1 MNETPSTAPEAL
13 MLLGTH
19 CPHCPQVLQA
29 LSELVKQGE
38 IGKLEV
44 INLEQHPET
53 AAELGVRSVPWVRL
67 GRFELTGLRSLQELR
82 EWAQKANSTE
92 GMVLQLNELLTSGQ
106 IDEAVALVKKEPDYL
121 DAIMEI
127 LAEPDAKINVRVG
140 IGVIM
145 EELQGTKEL
154 QQYIEQLG
162 KLTQHKAAPVRADA
176 AHYLALTESPAA
188 RSWLEALLKDE
199 NAEVREIAGDGLLLL
214 DENDG

>member
-1 MNETPSTAPEAL
+1 MNEKSNAAPEVM

-19 CPHCPQVLQA
+19 CPHCPQVLNA
-29 LSELVKQGE
+29 LGEMVKKGE
-38 IGKLEV
+38 ISKLDV
-44 INLEQHPET
+44 INLEQRPDI
-53 AAELGVRSVPWVRL
+53 AKELGVRSVPWVRI

-82 EWAQKANSTE
+82 EWAEKAGSTE

-106 IDEAVALVKKEPDYL
+106 LDEAVALVKKEPDYL

-127 LAEPDAKINVRVG
+127 LAEPDAKINVRIG

-154 QQYIEQLG
+154 RQYIEQLG
-162 KLTQHKAAPVRADA
+162 KLTQHEAAPVRADA

-188 RSWLEALLKDE
+188 RSWLDALLKDE
-199 NAEVREIAGDGLLLL
+199 NPEVREIAEDGLALLR
-214 DENDG
+214 ER